1 MPVLHAIFAELP
13 AQLHQLAVAIGG
25 KVDQALERPFELD
38 AHAVQVCNS
47 LEQLHLG
54 AADRVARLLLPLKV
68 LSACAGSFRFVLGDA
83 GLVLQLRQEGRE
95 LGDLLHDPAHS
106 WQLVVRLL
114 HGICAE
120 PLHGSTIA
128 KMTGAHPSVFRW
140 RQTSVMD
147 STEMRRRAQA
157 ARVARLATVDAGGRP
172 HIVPICFVLVDE
184 TLYFAID
191 AKPKSTTNL
200 KRLRNIAG
208 KPNVSI
214 LIDHYENDW
223 SRLWWVRLD
232 GSARIVTADVE
243 IERAMDLLV
252 QRYAQYRATRPPG
265 PVVAVE
271 IDSMSGWS
279 AA

>member
-1 MPVLHAIFAELP
+1 M
-13 AQLHQLAVAIGG
+13 
-25 KVDQALERPFELD
+25 
-38 AHAVQVCNS
+38 
-47 LEQLHLG
+47 
-54 AADRVARLLLPLKV
+54 
-68 LSACAGSFRFVLGDA
+68 
-83 GLVLQLRQEGRE
+83 
-95 LGDLLHDPAHS
+95 
-106 WQLVVRLL
+106 
-114 HGICAE
+114 
-120 PLHGSTIA
+120 
-128 KMTGAHPSVFRW
+128 
-140 RQTSVMD
+140 
-147 STEMRRRAQA
+147 
-157 ARVARLATVDAGGRP
+157 
-172 HIVPICFVLVDE
+172 LVDE

-232 GSARIVTADVE
+232 GSARIVTEDVE